1 MDQTPILSTLRP
13 PSGALSANAA
23 PVDHAKL
30 RETAK
35 ELETVFL
42 SEMLKHARIGA
53 PRESFGGGQGEAQF
67 ASMLRMEYARSL
79 AARGGI
85 GLAEQIYQDL
95 LEQHRTTK

>member
-1 MDQTPILSTLRP
+1 MDQTPILSALRP
-13 PSGALSANAA
+13 PNGPAAANTG

-30 RETAK
+30 RETAQ

-42 SEMLKHARIGA
+42 AEMLKHARIGA

-95 LEQHRTTK
+95 IEQHWTTK